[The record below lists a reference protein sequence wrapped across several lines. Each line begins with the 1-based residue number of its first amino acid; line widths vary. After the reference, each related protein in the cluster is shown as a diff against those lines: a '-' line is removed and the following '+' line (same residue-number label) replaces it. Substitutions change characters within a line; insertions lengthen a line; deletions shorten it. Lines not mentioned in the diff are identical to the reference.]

1 MNRSGFIFAKSGSRQ
16 TAFPSFFFSA
26 VLVYLLFCT
35 GIIAQAI
42 PRLDG
47 KTYRILQIDSYTS
60 GDPFSR
66 NLSKGIKKT
75 LNQKDI
81 MTHYEGYEL
90 GIRYRLENSPSPEDI
105 KAIRTKLKNTSY
117 DLLILNDNAAADLF
131 LDGRIPQPE
140 GTPILI
146 ASYHGPLGLKLQG
159 KTNITGIETKSLWFQ
174 NTFFATKL
182 FPETRSFALV
192 IEAGAAGKAQL
203 QSYQEMLAENQFL
216 LNIPIQLISGNEYST
231 DEMFNKVLSLPP
243 QTILFFHSW
252 SSVKDT
258 KLAGGNLVLPRLR
271 SIFPGLIIGKYES
284 YVQHGAA
291 GGVTN
296 SGRLQGELAGR
307 IAYQL
312 LSGIPASSLPVQQ
325 GPTHTLLQYDTL
337 KRFDIPSSSI
347 PVGTELVNP
356 PPTLF
361 GLYRQE
367 WLADVLFCVFI
378 LVAGMFILLY
388 RRHQTRRIETMLT
401 TAAEMAEVVAFRC
414 DLNGRIKQP
423 IRNPH
428 FWPMQNGKSVPAEL
442 WIFPEYMKEFRSVWQ
457 RLCNGTTDSASL
469 KYIAGAPGRKFY
481 FEMRIRKV
489 PKPSGGSE
497 FFGIIQDITEA
508 RKNEMLC
515 QDNLL
520 LLNSLI
526 DNLPGYLF
534 VKKANDDFRYM
545 LANSRFSEM
554 INLPKEQIIGH
565 TDSEIFSHA
574 PELADKYH
582 ADDLEALNSGKLHE
596 FQETLI
602 DKHGKK
608 YIVRTMKDSLTLSD
622 GTRLL
627 LGIGINTTK
636 LHELEKK
643 QKETIRQLDAAVK
656 AEQIINESLTRIM
669 TAPDL
674 HTAINDMLAV
684 IGSHSGADRCYIF
697 RYTAAHFSRATCEY
711 EWCREGIRSVR
722 ASLQDAAMP
731 DIDAWKEQIQSET
744 AIAISD
750 VDELPKKFY
759 SETEHLRNLNIRSAL
774 VAGIRINGE
783 IYGFVSVDFIRE
795 RRIFSDSDIQ
805 MVYSIARLFQ
815 LARERFLNR
824 AVQPDTAENREREKI

>member
-1 MNRSGFIFAKSGSRQ
+1 MNRSDFIFAKFSGRL
-16 TAFPSFFFSA
+16 AVFPSFLILTIQVCLIF
-26 VLVYLLFCT
+26 T
-35 GIIAQAI
+35 AQAV

-66 NLSKGIKKT
+66 NLGRGIKKI

-81 MTHYEGYEL
+81 MTHYESYEL
-90 GIRYRLENSPSPEDI
+90 GIRYRLDNTPSPDDI
-105 KAIRTKLKNTSY
+105 NTIRTKLNNTSY

-131 LDGRIPQPE
+131 LDGKIPQPH

-146 ASYHGPLGLKLQG
+146 SSYHGPLGLKLQG
-159 KTNITGIETKSLWFQ
+159 KANITGIETKSLWFQ
-174 NTFFATKL
+174 NTVFATKL
-182 FPETRSFALV
+182 HPAIRSFALV

-203 QSYQEMLAENQFL
+203 QSYQEMIAENQFF
-216 LNIPIQLISGNEYST
+216 LNIPIQLISGDEYST

-243 QTILFFHSW
+243 DSVLLFHSW

-258 KLAGGNLVLPRLR
+258 KLAGGNLVLPHLR

-296 SGRLQGELAGR
+296 SGYLQGELAGR

-312 LSGIPASSLPVQQ
+312 LTGTPASSLPVQQ
-325 GPTHTLLQYDTL
+325 GPTHTLLEYNTL
-337 KRFDIPSSSI
+337 KRFNIPNTSV
-347 PVGTELVNP
+347 PVGTELVDP
-356 PPTLF
+356 PPALF
-361 GLYRQE
+361 ELCRQE
-367 WLADVLFCVFI
+367 WITGALFCIFMLAAGLFI
-378 LVAGMFILLY
+378 LFY
-388 RRHQTRRIETMLT
+388 RRNQTRRVETMLT

-428 FWPMQNGKSVPAEL
+428 FWPVQNGRSVPAEL
-442 WIFPEYMKEFRSVWQ
+442 WIFPEYMGEFRSVWQ
-457 RLCNGTTDSASL
+457 RLRNGTTDSAKL
-469 KYIAGAPGRKFY
+469 KYIAGVPGRKFY

-508 RKNEMLC
+508 RKNEMRC

-534 VKKANDDFRYM
+534 VKKVNDDFRYM
-545 LANSRFSEM
+545 IANSRFAGM
-554 INLPKEQIIGH
+554 TNLPKEQIIGH

-574 PELADKYH
+574 PELAEKYH
-582 ADDLEALNSGKLHE
+582 ADDLEALKSGKLHE
-596 FQETLI
+596 FQENLI
-602 DKHGKK
+602 DRNGKK
-608 YIVRTMKDSLTLSD
+608 YTVQTMKDILTLSD

-627 LGIGINTTK
+627 LGIGLDISK

-643 QKETIRQLDAAVK
+643 QKETIRQLDAAAK
-656 AEQIINESLTRIM
+656 AERIINESLTRIM

-697 RYTAAHFSRATCEY
+697 RYTAAHFARAACEY
-711 EWCREGIRSVR
+711 EWCSEGIRSVR
-722 ASLQDAAMP
+722 SSMQDAAMP

-744 AIAISD
+744 AIVISD
-750 VDELPKKFY
+750 VDELPEKYY
-759 SETEHLRNLNIRSAL
+759 SETEYLRSQKIRSAL
-774 VAGIRINGE
+774 IAGIRIDDE
-783 IYGFVSVDFIRE
+783 IYGFVGVDFIRD

-805 MVYSIARLFQ
+805 MVYSTAKLFQ
-815 LARERFLNR
+815 LARERFQNKTPLP
-824 AVQPDTAENREREKI
+824 AGSSPEA